1 MEAQKSLIFLEVL
14 AAGIIRVA
22 ELGKDWVL
30 LGRDTE
36 KEVDFRPCLHNH
48 RYRDG
53 FSHMGDISVTFV

>member
-1 MEAQKSLIFLEVL
+1 
-14 AAGIIRVA
+14 
-22 ELGKDWVL
+22 L